1 MRDMSNLSSA
11 SRYTKDGG
19 ITVCMDARPPPL
31 DDAALPLPRLWP
43 PPLNDAADR
52 RFFFAGCLP
61 GGLTMRMPPF
71 LPMRLPFGGR
81 WGSIRRRRNVA
92 EWLYLYSRVLAAES
106 YCAVMW
112 RRHSA
117 HGYSPVFAGPAAK
130 FSSDAVDLE
139 PLGLPCLPAHS
150 RVSSSAEARD

>member
-1 MRDMSNLSSA
+1 MPVAQRLLWLSMRDMSNLSSA

-71 LPMRLPFGGR
+71 LPMRLPFGGSMATI
-81 WGSIRRRRNVA
+81 GAQN
-92 EWLYLYSRVLAAES
+92 AA
-106 YCAVMW
+106 
-112 RRHSA
+112 
-117 HGYSPVFAGPAAK
+117 FLLAGPA
-130 FSSDAVDLE
+130 LR
-139 PLGLPCLPAHS
+139 PRS
-150 RVSSSAEARD
+150 RGGPGEVELLVPYSR